1 MHLRS
6 PVLGAQRVAAFGLPD
21 GDFLLDGMLGPA
33 EVDGGTALLRQ
44 RSGSMARIPT
54 KTSLLGELKRRKVF
68 RVGATYLVAAF
79 VVIQVADLLE
89 EALPRL
95 PVGTLTTVTVIA
107 IIGFPIALLLAW
119 VYELTDQGVMKD
131 EDIARDEAL
140 APPLAA
146 QNVEP
151 RSIAVLP
158 FANLSAD
165 DDSDYFSDGV
175 TDDII
180 TSLSRIGDIR
190 VVSRTS
196 VMRYKDSQEPVGTI
210 AAELR
215 VATVLEGSVRR
226 AKGRVRISAQLIDA
240 AEDRHLWVESYDH
253 PLEDIFDI
261 QSDVSRQIAQ
271 ALAAQLSAEEKAGL
285 EQRPTAD
292 VDAYDLYLK
301 GRHLWGRRTVDG
313 LEKSI
318 QYFLRALEHDP
329 EFALAEA
336 GMADSYV
343 TLGMYGMRAPDEVM
357 PLARDSA
364 TRALSLDP
372 RMAEASTALAT
383 VKALYDW
390 DWSGA
395 EREFRHAIEIQPNYP
410 VAHQWLASNLLT
422 PLGRFEEA
430 RAANERAGELDPLS
444 EAIAT
449 TCGVIALYSAEY
461 ESAVTGLS
469 EVLDVHDRF
478 GMAAFFRGQAEME
491 LGRLDAA
498 VDSLRLA
505 AQLTNSS
512 SEVLAMLAH
521 AYAAGGQTAEA
532 RDILASLETRF
543 ADGYGSPVLKA
554 QILLGLGE
562 QDRALDLLEEAAG
575 IRAADVVWL
584 GVKPIYEPLRADPRF
599 GAILKTVGLPAD

>member
-1 MHLRS
+1 
-6 PVLGAQRVAAFGLPD
+6 
-21 GDFLLDGMLGPA
+21 
-33 EVDGGTALLRQ
+33 
-44 RSGSMARIPT
+44 MARTPT
-54 KTSLLGELKRRKVF
+54 KTSLLGELKRRQVFKVG
-68 RVGATYLVAAF
+68 GAYLVAAF
-79 VVIQVADLLE
+79 VVIQVADVLE
-89 EALPRL
+89 EALRL
-95 PVGTLTTVTVIA
+95 PYGTLTAVTVIV

-131 EDIARDEAL
+131 EDIPRDEAL
-140 APPLAA
+140 LTPPRPAKD
-146 QNVEP
+146 VDP

-158 FANLSAD
+158 FRNLSAD

-196 VMRYKDSQEPVGTI
+196 VMRYKDSQESVRTI

-226 AKGRVRISAQLIDA
+226 ANGRVRISAQLIDA
-240 AEDRHLWVESYDH
+240 VEDRHLWVESYDH
-253 PLEDIFDI
+253 PLQDIFDI

-271 ALAAQLSAEEKAGL
+271 ALAAELSAEEKASL

-301 GRHLWGRRTVDG
+301 GRHLWGRRTVEG
-313 LEKSI
+313 LQKSI
-318 QYFLRALEHDP
+318 QYFGRALEHDP

-336 GMADSYV
+336 GRADSYV
-343 TLGMYGMRAPDEVM
+343 TLGMYGMRAPEEVM
-357 PLARDSA
+357 PLARESA

-395 EREFRHAIEIQPNYP
+395 EREFAHAIETQPNYP

-449 TCGVIALYSAEY
+449 TCGVIALYSGEY
-461 ESAVTGLS
+461 ESAVRGLS
-469 EVLDVHDRF
+469 EVLEVHDRF

-505 AQLTNSS
+505 SQLTNSS
-512 SEVLAMLAH
+512 SEALAMLA
-521 AYAAGGQTAEA
+521 YAIAVRGQTAEA

-554 QILLGLGE
+554 QIHLGLGE
-562 QDRALDLLEEAAG
+562 HERALDLLEEAVG
-575 IRAADVVWL
+575 MRAADLVWL
-584 GVKPIYEPLRADPRF
+584 GVRPIYRPLRDHARF
-599 GAILKTVGLPAD
+599 EAILETVGLRSG